1 MPTVNLK
8 LYSFPQGGNRKS
20 VKIVDKGELNWINAL
35 EEEVFS
41 KDWLKPPTIL
51 LSLDLNFFNLRSGI
65 MMDTKLVVAA
75 TGAGMYS
82 LEIDTNRFTS
92 FFGHSTTGHFM
103 TVALGLILAIVL
115 MGITFR
121 YIKAERKVARILAA
135 TTDKEAAE
143 GEGEAAKAAD
153 VAKDAE
159 DEDEGEDDFS
169 S

>member
-82 LEIDTNRFTS
+82 LEIDTNRFTTG
-92 FFGHSTTGHFM
+92 FGHSTSGH
-103 TVALGLILAIVL
+103 TVVTAFGFILAIVL
-115 MGITFR
+115 MLITFR
-121 YIKAERKVARILAA
+121 YIKAERKVARILKA
-135 TTDKEAAE
+135 T
-143 GEGEAAKAAD
+143 
-153 VAKDAE
+153 
-159 DEDEGEDDFS
+159 
-169 S
+169 